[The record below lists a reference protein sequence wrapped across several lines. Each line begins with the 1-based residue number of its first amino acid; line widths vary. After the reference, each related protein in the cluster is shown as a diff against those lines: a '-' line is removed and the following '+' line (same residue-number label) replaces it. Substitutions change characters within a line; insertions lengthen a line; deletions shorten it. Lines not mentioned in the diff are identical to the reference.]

1 MSHNILREV
10 GAESKVS
17 VLRPA
22 HLNIMCK
29 CPSLQTNS
37 TGTRT
42 MEHEQRAL
50 VETIVSILPSERNA
64 VSCSFLFDLLRT
76 SLLLET
82 TVACQLELERRAGM
96 QLEQATLDE
105 LLIPSF
111 STTGD
116 TLFDIDIVKR
126 ILMCYM
132 QQHDGKDVQVC
143 STY

>member
-1 MSHNILREV
+1 M
-10 GAESKVS
+10 S

-22 HLNIMCK
+22 HPNMCK
-29 CPSLQTNS
+29 RPSLQTNS
-37 TGTRT
+37 TGMRS

-50 VETIVSILPSERNA
+50 VETIVSILPSERNT

-82 TVACQLELERRAGM
+82 TVACRLELERRAGM

-105 LLIPSF
+105 LMIPSF

-116 TLFDIDIVKR
+116 TLFDSDIVKR

-132 QQHDGKDVQVC
+132 RQHDSQDVQVC
-143 STY
+143 TAYILTR

>member
-1 MSHNILREV
+1 
-10 GAESKVS
+10 
-17 VLRPA
+17 
-22 HLNIMCK
+22 
-29 CPSLQTNS
+29 
-37 TGTRT
+37 

-132 QQHDGKDVQVC
+132 QQHDSKDVQVC
-143 STY
+143 STYYIILTR